1 MHNKGR
7 FIFMVSFDSF
17 APRDGMPIYL
27 QIIKHIKSGM
37 VAGEIQSGDELPSRR
52 MLSAMLGINPNTI
65 QKAYRILEDE
75 GLIESHAGAKS
86 YMVFEDRSLADVRRE
101 LVADCIG
108 DAVAGLRSLGIDKDT
123 ALQLVATAWDALPS
137 KNAEGSASEQ

>member
-1 MHNKGR
+1 
-7 FIFMVSFDSF
+7 MVSFNSF
-17 APRDGMPIYL
+17 TPRDGVPIYL

-65 QKAYRILEDE
+65 QKAYRMLEDE

-86 YMVFEDRSLADVRRE
+86 YMVFGDAALADVRRE
-101 LVADCIG
+101 LVAECVG
-108 DAVAGLRSLGIDKDT
+108 NTVAGLCGLGIDKDM
-123 ALQLVATAWDALPS
+123 ALRLIAEAWENILS
-137 KNAEGSASEQ
+137 KKADGAADDQ

>member
-1 MHNKGR
+1 
-7 FIFMVSFDSF
+7 MVSFNSF
-17 APRDGMPIYL
+17 TPRDGVPIYL

-65 QKAYRILEDE
+65 QKAYRMLEEE

-86 YMVFEDRSLADVRRE
+86 YMVFGDAALADVRRE
-101 LVADCIG
+101 LVAECVG
-108 DAVAGLRSLGIDKDT
+108 NTVAGLCGLGIDKDM
-123 ALQLVATAWDALPS
+123 ALRLIAEAWENILS
-137 KNAEGSASEQ
+137 KKADGAADDQ